1 MTVGMTESYVLLDK
15 TVPVADCRGTVEGV
29 DTNPV
34 PYKIYAWE
42 PSTIDSGTIHE
53 FTLG

>member
-1 MTVGMTESYVLLDK
+1 MTVGMTESYSKLSN
-15 TVPVADCRGTVEGV
+15 TVKVADARGTINGI
-29 DTNPV
+29 DQNPTD
-34 PYKIYAWE
+34 YKIYAWE